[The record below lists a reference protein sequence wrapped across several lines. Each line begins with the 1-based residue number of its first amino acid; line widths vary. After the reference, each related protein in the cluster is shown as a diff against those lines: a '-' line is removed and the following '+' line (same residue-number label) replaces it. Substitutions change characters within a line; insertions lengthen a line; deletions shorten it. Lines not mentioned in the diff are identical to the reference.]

1 MSRCSVGSICAI
13 VSRQKLSFWQKLPP
27 TSLTANNCPSF
38 SLIPSPLRHTSTSRL
53 HYGDAR
59 GEYYGESGGS
69 FVVKEFRCVFVVLF
83 HHPHPGWF
91 ANVFIRKNTI
101 PIILFFLFIIACLK
115 IYKKL

>member
-1 MSRCSVGSICAI
+1 ML
-13 VSRQKLSFWQKLPP
+13 SRQHLRHCKSTEIVVLAKAQLPP
-27 TSLTANNCPSF
+27 TLLTANNRPSF

-69 FVVKEFRCVFVVLF
+69 FVVKEFRCVFGVLF

-101 PIILFFLFIIACLK
+101 LIILHVFFLFIIL
-115 IYKKL
+115 